1 MLLLVRYTN
10 RLLLIIK
17 TMTFK
22 KVFIS
27 YFEKIKLNFSQL
39 IFIRISNIHIY
50 QKALWADIQ
59 TYRLIADEKI
69 VFIPN
74 LFLY

>member
-17 TMTFK
+17 TMAFK

-59 TYRLIADEKI
+59 SYRVIDNMNINKKLQ
-69 VFIPN
+69 
-74 LFLY
+74 